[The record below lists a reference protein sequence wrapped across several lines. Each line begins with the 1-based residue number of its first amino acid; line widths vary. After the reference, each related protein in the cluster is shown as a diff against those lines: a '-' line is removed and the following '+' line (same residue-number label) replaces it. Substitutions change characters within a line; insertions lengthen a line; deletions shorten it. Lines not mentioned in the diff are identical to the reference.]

1 MADSDKKDDK
11 APIIIIKKVKKVA
24 GGHHGGAWKVAYA
37 DFVTAMMAFFLLMWL
52 LSMTDEATKKGLA
65 QYFAPRVIS
74 GATSGAGG
82 LLGGQVISEEGAR
95 NDDEED
101 IDEENK
107 RIEVDKRSGE
117 EQIATLDKEDE
128 ESFKETMEDIADEI
142 AKNEALEK
150 LKESLV
156 IDMTHEGL
164 RIQII
169 DREGKPMFKAGRA
182 TPLPHTIE
190 FIKAIT
196 EVIKTL
202 PNEISLRGHTD
213 ASGYKGDA
221 IYTNWELS
229 ADRANTTRR
238 IMKRSKFPTNQF
250 KDVQGR
256 ADRDLFDALDP
267 LAVANRRVTIML
279 LKQSQAVRDK
289 MASDKYKKRKKKKRT
304 IEKKK
309 REEGVIYFP

>member
-52 LSMTDEATKKGLA
+52 LGMTDEVTKKGLA

-74 GATSGAGG
+74 GSSSGAGG

-95 NDDEED
+95 NDDE
-101 IDEENK
+101 DELDENK
-107 RIEVDKRSGE
+107 RIEVDERSGE
-117 EQIATLDKEDE
+117 EKIKTLDKEDE
-128 ESFKETMEDIADEI
+128 ESFRETMEDIADEI
-142 AKNEALEK
+142 AKNETLEK

-164 RIQII
+164 RIQLI
-169 DREGKPMFKAGRA
+169 DREGKPMFKAGRS
-182 TPLPHTIE
+182 TPMPHTIK
-190 FIKAIT
+190 FIQAIT
-196 EVIKTL
+196 DVIRAL

-213 ASGYKGDA
+213 ASSYRGDA
-221 IYTNWELS
+221 TYTNWELS
-229 ADRANTTRR
+229 ADRANATRR
-238 IMKRSKFPTNQF
+238 IMRHAEFPLNQF
-250 KDVQGR
+250 KDIQGR
-256 ADRDLFDALDP
+256 ADRDLFDALNP
-267 LAVANRRVTIML
+267 LAIGNRRVTIMV
-279 LKQSQAVRDK
+279 LKQSQSVRDK
-289 MASDKYKKRKKKKRT
+289 MAQDTFKKRKKKKRT